1 MERVLKK
8 YAEMNAKELAAE
20 LEKVTADYEKIKEKG
35 LNLNISRGK
44 PGKEQLDL
52 VSDIFDVLKSD
63 SDFDDGG
70 DVRNYGM
77 LDGIPSAKKL
87 FADILGTTEENVF
100 IGGSASLTL
109 MYDTISKAYTHGL
122 KNSNV
127 PWSKLDRVKWLCP
140 VPGYDRHFGIS
151 QTFGVEMINVPMTP
165 TGPDMDVV
173 EELVKDPEVRG
184 MWCIPKYSN
193 PDGIIY
199 SDETVKRIASMEVG
213 ANDFLL
219 MWDNAYC
226 VHEFDGPF
234 VPFPDIISECA
245 KAGNPDRVFEFASTS
260 KITLPGAGVSVMA
273 SSKAKLKPSECD
285 AQINASQILKNLY
298 GLSCAPSSL
307 TLSFKLKD
315 SIIEDSCS
323 LSPPSPIIRIR
334 NR

>member
-151 QTFGVEMINVPMTP
+151 QTFGMEMINVPMTP
-165 TGPDMDVV
+165 TGPDMDIV

-184 MWCIPKYSN
+184 MWCVPKYSN

-199 SDETVKRIASMEVG
+199 SEETVKRIASMEVG

-234 VPFPDIISECA
+234 VPFPDIIGECA

-260 KITLPGAGVSVMA
+260 KITLP
-273 SSKAKLKPSECD
+273 
-285 AQINASQILKNLY
+285 
-298 GLSCAPSSL
+298 
-307 TLSFKLKD
+307 
-315 SIIEDSCS
+315 
-323 LSPPSPIIRIR
+323 
-334 NR
+334 